1 MDMKEIGDLV
11 SRYEHAVTNSEKET
25 SSMLQEIIE
34 FARSYPVE
42 LRKILRAYPCLLNR
56 PSIEDYI
63 AEYSSVLGEDIAKGL
78 VGDIK
83 QLAQEL
89 ISRGKKKV
97 VLFNATYTAGGVAE
111 MMPRLGHILSLV
123 GIDLEW
129 QMIRPSTA
137 SFYDVTKKMHD
148 IIQGANE
155 ELTKQEWAILEQV
168 GRENFEL
175 FSSIFYDEEV
185 CAVFFEDPQVVGL
198 MRYALAQ
205 RLKGKLRKDILYSF
219 RLHIDVSGIK
229 THHTGAMAI
238 WSWIR
243 DAIRQLYPHEKAMFQ
258 PYCVPEDMQYDG
270 RVIEEPPGID
280 PLAPKN
286 RLILKEEIFSVLDR
300 LKVKEMRGRIIPV
313 DKASIVIGARLD
325 GWKGLFE
332 SFLAALPIIVEDN
345 NLQLILFG
353 NVAPD
358 APDGR
363 LIYEQIQKMLA
374 TPEAGACRDRVFFVE
389 SPAGMEVGV
398 LYRLAAL
405 SCMPYIAYSLK
416 EGYNLMVVE
425 AVMQGALILVSN
437 AGGLRRY
444 KEAGYRWL
452 VPLPEGLEHIK
463 DPSHIEPG
471 LRNEL
476 VKRIST
482 GLRDFISAS
491 KDPAFRSNYEQESVY
506 LKRHAYITS
515 ILPMARDYLRIA
527 LGKNA

>member
-1 MDMKEIGDLV
+1 MMEDIRSLV
-11 SRYEHAVTNSEKET
+11 SRYEEAIAAKDYAAGAI
-25 SSMLQEIIE
+25 LQEIIE
-34 FARSYPVE
+34 YAKAYSVE

-63 AEYSSVLGEDIAKGL
+63 AEYSSVLGEDVAKGL
-78 VGDIK
+78 VEEIK
-83 QLAQEL
+83 QLAQKL
-89 ISRGKKKV
+89 AAQGKRKI

-111 MMPRLGHILSLV
+111 MMPRLGHILGLF

-148 IIQGANE
+148 IIQGADE
-155 ELTKQEWAILEQV
+155 ELTEQEWTILEQV

-175 FSSIFYDEEV
+175 FSSIFSDEDV

-205 RLKGKLRKDILYSF
+205 RANGKLRKDILYSF

-229 THHTGAMAI
+229 THHTGAMAV
-238 WSWIR
+238 WAWIR
-243 DAIRQLYPHEKAMFQ
+243 DAVMQLYPHEKLMFQ
-258 PYCVPEDMQYDG
+258 PYCVPEDMRSDS

-300 LKVKEMRGRIIPV
+300 LKAKEMYSRIIPV

-332 SFLAALPIIVEDN
+332 SFLAALPLIAEDN

-374 TPEAGACRDRVFFVE
+374 TPEADACRDRVFFVE
-389 SPAGMEVGV
+389 SPAGIEVGV

-444 KEAGYRWL
+444 KEAGYRWV

-463 DPSHIEPG
+463 DPSHIDPG

-476 VKRIST
+476 VKRISA
-482 GLRDFISAS
+482 GLKDFISAS
-491 KDPAFRSNYEQESVY
+491 KDPGFRSNYEKESAS
-506 LKRHAYITS
+506 LKRHAYTTS

-527 LGKNA
+527 LGEA